1 MEILSN
7 RKGILHML
15 FPLICLI
22 QLETRLLPVKQ
33 MLLII
38 LKNKITIIKIDA
50 SPSKKKKTLTNK
62 THFFLNQGE
71 QTLL

>member
-7 RKGILHML
+7 RKGILYML

-22 QLETRLLPVKQ
+22 HLETRLLLMKQ

-50 SPSKKKKTLTNK
+50 PPPPKKNPY
-62 THFFLNQGE
+62 
-71 QTLL
+71 

>member
-22 QLETRLLPVKQ
+22 QLETRLLLMKQ

-50 SPSKKKKTLTNK
+50 PPQKKTLTNN
-62 THFFLNQGE
+62 THFVLNQGDK
-71 QTLL
+71 TLL

>member
-7 RKGILHML
+7 RKGILYML

-22 QLETRLLPVKQ
+22 HLETRLLLMKQ

-50 SPSKKKKTLTNK
+50 PPPKKTLTNK
-62 THFFLNQGE
+62 PTFFLIRGSKLCFE
-71 QTLL
+71 